1 MRRVLFVA
9 LTLLTAVPT
18 WTPSVRASDTPKRK
32 PLDTNQ
38 RAALVVLINAVD
50 AAQQRE
56 ADEAQPS
63 VAWDSHII
71 KSRDQTA
78 YVPFTL
84 MVNAAGDTFKS
95 ALVYVRA
102 VSRHDGYR
110 VAEERSSMRDW
121 LARGGDLPSPRRE
134 TVFVGPG
141 EMPVGGPAMSSS
153 RQSTR
158 APAEALAVL
167 NLQQREFE
175 RQKALT
181 EAARKKAE
189 TGERDPY
196 LFPFE
201 DYHFVDM
208 KSSRG
213 GDSRLIE
220 RALALPAGEYDVF
233 VAIVDRARV
242 ATSSPVVI
250 RRTVVIPD
258 YWNDRLAL
266 SSLMLVSSITTLK
279 APLPATQQSE
289 HPYTFGRAEVVT
301 VRTPSFTTADVLSV
315 AYQVCNYGSPD
326 SDLIA
331 EYDFYH
337 DVDGTRTLF
346 NRTMPQEMTDND
358 LPPTSPW
365 ETQAFLSQS
374 VALHAFPPGQV
385 RARSDGQGSTH
396 SRRRQKRGRVHCAL
410 GGWMQGPRKTNHER
424 SIGNLATA
432 YSVLRA

>member
-1 MRRVLFVA
+1 MRRVLLVA
-9 LTLLTAVPT
+9 LTLLTTVPA
-18 WTPSVRASDTPKRK
+18 WTPSFRAADAPKRK
-32 PLDTNQ
+32 PLDANQ
-38 RAALVVLINAVD
+38 RAALVALLNAVD

-56 ADEAQPS
+56 AEDAQPS

-84 MVNAAGDTFKS
+84 SLNAPGDAYKS

-110 VAEERSSMRDW
+110 VSEERSTVRDW
-121 LARGGDLPSPRRE
+121 LARGGDQPPPRRE

-141 EMPVGGPAMSSS
+141 EMPVGGPAASSS
-153 RQSTR
+153 RRSTQ
-158 APAEALAVL
+158 APAESLAIL
-167 NLQQREFE
+167 NLQQREYE
-175 RQKALT
+175 KQKAAE
-181 EAARKKAE
+181 EAAKKKAE
-189 TGERDPY
+189 TKERDPY
-196 LFPFE
+196 VFPFE
-201 DYHFVDM
+201 DYHFVDL

-213 GDSRLIE
+213 DARLIE

-233 VAIVDRARV
+233 VALIDRARV

-250 RRTVVIPD
+250 RRTLVIPD

-279 APLPATQQSE
+279 APLPPAQQSE
-289 HPYTFGRAEVVT
+289 HPYTFGRAEVVP

-326 SDLIA
+326 SDLVA

-337 DVDGTRTLF
+337 DVNGTRKLF

-374 VALHAFPPGQV
+374 VALQAFPPGRYELEVTVKDRHTRGVAKGAVAFTV
-385 RARSDGQGSTH
+385 R
-396 SRRRQKRGRVHCAL
+396 
-410 GGWMQGPRKTNHER
+410 
-424 SIGNLATA
+424 
-432 YSVLRA
+432 